1 MATGNGDD
9 DLERHFRSLLQQY
22 GELRIEQADMS
33 RTIEERTA
41 DALRVRQRVDD
52 QLGALNK
59 DKASAADLAAVI
71 VELKG
76 IKRLLIGLLVSITLA
91 SVGFGFAALQI
102 AGSHT

>member
-1 MATGNGDD
+1 
-9 DLERHFRSLLQQY
+9 
-22 GELRIEQADMS
+22 MS

-71 VELKG
+71 VELRG